1 MAQLLLELRQL
12 TSISVDW
19 RHLASI
25 GVDYRR
31 LTSIWLEM
39 RISTLRVAAQAQNRD
54 PYVLEHVLM
63 ENTNENAM
71 EKMSANSIF
80 PERYPMFPLGRSR
93 QWVNRMSSFSKRW
106 QG

>member
-1 MAQLLLELRQL
+1 MVQLLLELRQL

-25 GVDYRR
+25 GVDCRR

-54 PYVLEHVLM
+54 PYVLEHVLI
-63 ENTNENAM
+63 ENTNENTM
-71 EKMSANSIF
+71 E
-80 PERYPMFPLGRSR
+80 
-93 QWVNRMSSFSKRW
+93 
-106 QG
+106 